1 MILNVVIIIL
11 ETKFDCVI
19 GTLQGK
25 KSKLLRCY
33 ITYLTILFGNFTSS
47 WDLLISLCLSNM
59 TTEVYTPIT
68 KSCSDDA
75 GISPFLSVSFVFPGS
90 LSLSP
95 CLYLSRRQVPSCQA
109 SQTALLKLIHSTGL
123 CSISNPARL
132 IVWCQVVHSS
142 YVVQSCCCLAFLEL
156 SLTSELS
163 SLLGLRFSSSTC
175 QFANWQVDELCPAFH
190 FPFSLS
196 KDCSSHS
203 LLHSTPTGHPCSPLP
218 SAAAA
223 LCSILCQPL
232 SCTHHLP
239 GGGAL
244 GLRSKLELCLQNYK
258 DLVSLWCWQPLGSA
272 FGSVFIQVYFWTL
285 LLRFTVKIRS
295 L

>member
-1 MILNVVIIIL
+1 MSWLSYWKPSLTVLLVL
-11 ETKFDCVI
+11 FKV
-19 GTLQGK
+19 K

-75 GISPFLSVSFVFPGS
+75 GISPFLSVSFVFPGSLS

-175 QFANWQVDELCPAFH
+175 QFANWQVVELCPAFH

-196 KDCSSHS
+196 KDRPSHS

-223 LCSILCQPL
+223 LCSILCQPATL
-232 SCTHHLP
+232 MHSP
-239 GGGAL
+239 SSGWWGSGAQIQIRAMFAKL
-244 GLRSKLELCLQNYK
+244 QRPCFPVMLR
-258 DLVSLWCWQPLGSA
+258 A
-272 FGSVFIQVYFWTL
+272 FGLCFWFSFHSSLFLDSSVDIYC
-285 LLRFTVKIRS
+285 
-295 L
+295 